1 MLKRT
6 ISVICTL
13 AMLTGLTACGPQI
26 PDLST
31 KPSEAPSESSET
43 KTTTDET
50 TAEATLKADVSD
62 SHIKMAFDENFIVDA
77 DYSGPEKDET
87 ESLFCKVLEINED
100 DLINIF
106 FNGDSPEIK
115 NTTTGKTYLTGKQTL
130 DFFSTA
136 TDSRISFQWNDFDRY
151 SNVFHGQFDSD
162 FNGSGELDFMSS
174 SDAVDT
180 VKKVLD
186 RLGIEYSENPIIE
199 SYDLANLESLGD
211 KGKALSS
218 ENKNPKASEDEY
230 ADYKYVKDDEFY
242 YITFFH
248 TVDSVTVSRLS
259 NTDIGIYAA
268 VSSKGIE
275 LIDICTVLKKSEGSA
290 AGSKKTVPAETALQ
304 TLYDYYKENLKAKQV
319 EVKSVSFRY
328 FSKFN
333 EDKGGF
339 DLVPVW
345 EIISA
350 YKDSSDKNA
359 NNYSEIDAY
368 TGECITDETDMPLM
382 MYGG

>member
-1 MLKRT
+1 MMKRT

-13 AMLTGLTACGPQI
+13 AMLTGLTACGPDI

-31 KPSEAPSESSET
+31 KPSEAPSESSDT

-77 DYSGPEKDET
+77 DYIGPEKDET

-100 DLINIF
+100 DLLSIF
-106 FNGDSPEIK
+106 FEGESPEIK
-115 NTTTGKTYLTGKQTL
+115 NTTTGKSYISGKQKL
-130 DFFSTA
+130 EYFSTA
-136 TDSRISFQWNDFDRY
+136 TDSRISFQRNDYDRY
-151 SNVFHGQFDSD
+151 LNVFQGEYDSTHD
-162 FNGSGELDFMSS
+162 SSVELGFMSS
-174 SDAVDT
+174 SDALDT

-186 RLGIEYSENPIIE
+186 RLGIEYSNKAVVE
-199 SYDLANLESLGD
+199 SYDLSAIESLGN
-211 KGKALSS
+211 KGKELRKDSDDS
-218 ENKNPKASEDEY
+218 KDPY
-230 ADYKYVKDDEFY
+230 ADYKYVKEDEFY
-242 YITFFH
+242 YITMYH

-259 NTDIGIYAA
+259 NADIGIYAL
-268 VSSKGIE
+268 VSANGIE
-275 LIDICTVLKKSEGSA
+275 LLDVCTVLKKTEGSEN
-290 AGSKKTVPAETALQ
+290 GSKKTVPAETALQ
-304 TLYDYYKENLKAKQV
+304 TLYDYYSNNHKDKQV

-328 FSKFN
+328 YAKSK

-339 DLVPVW
+339 ELIPVW